1 MEKLPSISIV
11 IPTLNCENLLKKCLE
26 SIENQDYPK
35 NKIELLIIDG
45 GSKDNTLKI
54 AKQYTSKIF
63 SNPLKTAEAGKAVG
77 VKKAKND
84 LIAFIDSDNILPEKN
99 WIKKM
104 VKPFEDD
111 EIIGSE
117 PLYYTYRKTDPITTR
132 YFALLGM
139 NDPLCLFIGNY
150 DRYCYIT
157 GKWTEMKVKEEDQG
171 DYLKVELNEKQ
182 LPTIGANGFM
192 IRRKFLKNFKDD
204 FLFDIDLVY
213 ELVKN
218 GKNKFAKVKVG
229 IIHIFSSNLSV
240 FVKKQER
247 RIRDYEYYKNLNL
260 RKYNWTSMNNTK
272 LLKFVISTLLIF
284 PLLLQV
290 IKGFL
295 RKQTKV
301 WFIHPLACWLT
312 LIIYGDNVIM
322 SKFSKKSIMN
332 RDILTK

>member
-35 NKIELLIIDG
+35 NKIEIIIADR

-54 AKQYTSKIF
+54 ARKYTSKIF

-84 LIAFIDSDNILPEKN
+84 LIAFIDSDNILPEKD

-139 NDPLCLFIGNY
+139 GDPLCLFIGNS

-157 GKWTEMKVKEEDQG
+157 GKWTEMQVKQQDKGE
-171 DYLKVELNEKQ
+171 YLKIELNEKQ
-182 LPTIGANGFM
+182 IPTMGVNGFM
-192 IRRKFLKNFKDD
+192 IKRKFIKNFKGDY
-204 FLFDIDLVY
+204 LFDIDLVY
-213 ELVKN
+213 NLVKN
-218 GKNKFAKVKVG
+218 GENKFAKVKIG
-229 IIHIFSSNLSV
+229 IIHLFSTHFSTFFKKQNRRIKDYLYYSKLKKRGYNWSSN
-240 FVKKQER
+240 K
-247 RIRDYEYYKNLNL
+247 
-260 RKYNWTSMNNTK
+260 T
-272 LLKFVISTLLIF
+272 LLFAFSTLLILPIVYQAFKGYKAKKDSAWVLHF
-284 PLLLQV
+284 PACFITLLIYSLN
-290 IKGFL
+290 I
-295 RKQTKV
+295 
-301 WFIHPLACWLT
+301 
-312 LIIYGDNVIM
+312 LINPFTFEPMSRSKWNV
-322 SKFSKKSIMN
+322 
-332 RDILTK
+332 